1 MRKLKR
7 TSKAKP
13 TPLLKKNLRGQITAL
28 EEYFELLDEERAQRR
43 PPLDRKIFQHPLV
56 IDRILENQHKK
67 CAYCEQY
74 LPNNKLIN
82 VSHYRPLSNAIFSDQ
97 GRSIIDY
104 YAWFAY
110 EWQNMLIVCK
120 ECNIAMREIFPLDGH
135 PVKPMSTWQEAELR
149 EKPLLINPY
158 TTNPSRHIMFTYEG
172 EAVGRS
178 NQGST
183 TIKILDLNRSNLV
196 LARGKC
202 FEELK
207 DALLENTSDN
217 LEMRLNT
224 YLSDTIEYSGAA
236 VIFLQN
242 LYRVADGTS
251 SNTEEL
257 FGDDLINHVA
267 NILSGMPRS
276 QVESLFKRLNKRDL
290 GFITYNT
297 ILDGFKLPLRANNNY
312 ITDISIKNF
321 KDLSNLSLSL
331 TYNRDITPCVMLL
344 GENSTGK
351 SSVLQAVKLAL
362 SSTKEHTYLK
372 AYSSKFISKK
382 IPTEIKITFSNH
394 EQLILTSNSRK
405 LFEVSSSVN
414 FLVFGYGARR
424 YFSTHPGVANKKYF
438 NTTLFDPLAMLRDPR
453 DWLADQ
459 KDHVF
464 HAIVRA
470 LRSILSLRDDE
481 SIIKTN
487 QRELLIKA
495 HNKLTPVE
503 QLSDGYKSLFI
514 MSIDIMRELL
524 NHWDNLEV
532 AEAIVLIDEVE
543 NHLHPRWKMRVM
555 AALREAMPRVQFIC
569 TTHDPLCLR
578 GMKNGEVRLL
588 QRDSNHEI
596 QIYSDL
602 PDITTLRI
610 EQILSSD
617 YFGLSSTE
625 DPEQDYII
633 RRLAE
638 LSGIDEHR
646 LSKIERDE
654 RDTLLEQYEGIP
666 YIGSS
671 LDRQILAEALTRHL
685 RLHPEVGII
694 DRGLAREQS
703 IEAIMG
709 VLRRAMDK

>member
-7 TSKAKP
+7 ISKSKP
-13 TPLLKKNLRGQITAL
+13 VPLLKINLQEQLTAL
-28 EEYFELLDEERAQRR
+28 EKYFELDDEERAQRR
-43 PPLDRKIFQHPLV
+43 PPIDREIFRHPLV
-56 IDRILENQHKK
+56 ISKILENQHKK
-67 CAYCEQY
+67 CAYCEQV
-74 LPNNKLIN
+74 LPKNESIN
-82 VSHYRPLSNAIFSDQ
+82 VSHYRPISNAILSEH

-104 YAWFAY
+104 YSWYAY

-120 ECNIAMREIFPLDGH
+120 ECNIAMREIFPLDGN
-135 PVKPMSTWQEAELR
+135 PIKPLSTWQEAELR

-158 TTNPSRHIMFTYEG
+158 TTNPSEHIMFTYEG

-178 NQGST
+178 NHGTT
-183 TIKILDLNRSNLV
+183 TIEVLDLNRSNLV
-196 LARGKC
+196 SARKNHLKKLQNVLA
-202 FEELK
+202 
-207 DALLENTSDN
+207 DHSSDN
-217 LEMRLNT
+217 FKSMLNT
-224 YLSDTIEYSGAA
+224 YLNEINEYSGVAT
-236 VIFLQN
+236 IFLQN
-242 LYRVADGTS
+242 LCRIADDTS
-251 SNTEEL
+251 RSTEKI
-257 FGDDLINHVA
+257 FGDNLINYVT
-267 NILSGMPRS
+267 NVLSGCYS
-276 QVESLFKRLNKRDL
+276 NKAHQLFKRLDKRDI
-290 GFITYNT
+290 GFLIFNRY
-297 ILDGFKLPLRANNNY
+297 LDGFKIPQRAHNNY
-312 ITDISIKNF
+312 ITEISIKGF
-321 KDLSNLSLSL
+321 KDLSNLTLSL
-331 TYNRDITPCVMLL
+331 THNRDATPCIMLL

-351 SSVLQAVKLAL
+351 SSILQAIKLAL
-362 SSTKEHTYLK
+362 SSKKERTRLNI
-372 AYSSKFISKK
+372 YSSQFISNQR
-382 IPTEIKITFSNH
+382 PAEIKITFSNNK
-394 EQLILTSNSRK
+394 ELILKSNSRK
-405 LFEVSSSVN
+405 KFDANSSTIP
-414 FLVFGYGARR
+414 LVFGYGARR
-424 YFSTHPGVANKKYF
+424 YFTIQPLLVNKKYY

-453 DWLADQ
+453 DWLASQ
-459 KDHVF
+459 EEHIF

-481 SIIKTN
+481 SVIQTN
-487 QRELLIKA
+487 RRELLIKT

-543 NHLHPRWKMRVM
+543 THLHPRWKMRVM
-555 AALREAMPRVQFIC
+555 TALREAMPRVQFIC

-654 RDTLLEQYEGIP
+654 RDNLLEKYEGIP

-671 LDRQILAEALTRHL
+671 IDRQILAEALTRHL
-685 RLHPEVGII
+685 RLHPQVGII

-703 IEAIMG
+703 IDAIME
-709 VLRRAMDK
+709 VLKRAMEK

>member
-1 MRKLKR
+1 MRKINR
-7 TSKAKP
+7 ISKSKP
-13 TPLLKKNLRGQITAL
+13 APLLKRNIRKQLTAL
-28 EEYFELLDEERAQRR
+28 EEYFDLEDEERAQRR
-43 PPLDRKIFQHPLV
+43 PPIDRKIFRHPLV
-56 IDRILENQHKK
+56 ITKILENQYKK
-67 CAYCEQY
+67 CAYCEQI
-74 LPNNKLIN
+74 LQDDESIN
-82 VSHYRPLSNAIFSDQ
+82 VSHYRPISNATLSEHR
-97 GRSIIDY
+97 RSIIDY
-104 YAWFAY
+104 YAWYAY

-135 PVKPMSTWQEAELR
+135 PVKPMSTWREAELR
-149 EKPLLINPY
+149 EKPLLLNPY
-158 TTNPSRHIMFTYEG
+158 TTNPSEHIMFTYEG

-178 NQGST
+178 NHGTT
-183 TIKILDLNRSNLV
+183 TIEVLDLNRSTLVSARKNHFKKIQDVLSEHSSGNLK
-196 LARGKC
+196 L
-202 FEELK
+202 
-207 DALLENTSDN
+207 
-217 LEMRLNT
+217 MLNK
-224 YLSDTIEYSGAA
+224 YLNEVNEYSGA
-236 VIFLQN
+236 VEIFLQN
-242 LYRVADGTS
+242 LCRIADDNS
-251 SNTEEL
+251 RNTEKV
-257 FGDDLINHVA
+257 FGDDLINYVTNVLTGLHSNNVR
-267 NILSGMPRS
+267 L
-276 QVESLFKRLNKRDL
+276 LFKRLDKRDI
-290 GFITYNT
+290 GFLIFNRN
-297 ILDGFKLPLRANNNY
+297 LDGFKIPQRAQNNY
-312 ITDISIKNF
+312 IKDISIKGF
-321 KDLSNLSLSL
+321 KDLSTLTLSLNN
-331 TYNRDITPCVMLL
+331 NRDTTPCIMLL

-351 SSVLQAVKLAL
+351 SSILQAIKLAL
-362 SSTKEHTYLK
+362 SSKKERTHLNLY
-372 AYSSKFISKK
+372 ASKLISNQRSA
-382 IPTEIKITFSNH
+382 EIKIVLSNNK
-394 EQLILTSNSRK
+394 ELTLKSNSRK
-405 LFEVSSSVN
+405 KFDASSSIN
-414 FLVFGYGARR
+414 CLVFGYGARR
-424 YFSTHPGVANKKYF
+424 YFTTQPRAVNKKYY

-453 DWLADQ
+453 DWLASQ
-459 KDHVF
+459 EEHVF

-481 SIIKTN
+481 SVIQTN
-487 QRELLIKA
+487 QRELLIKT

-543 NHLHPRWKMRVM
+543 THLHPRWKMRVM
-555 AALREAMPRVQFIC
+555 TALREAMPRVQFIC

-578 GMKNGEVRLL
+578 GMKNGEIRLL

-654 RDTLLEQYEGIP
+654 RDNLLEQYEGIP

-671 LDRQILAEALTRHL
+671 IDRQILAEALTRHL
-685 RLHPEVGII
+685 RHHPQVGII

-703 IEAIMG
+703 IDAIME
-709 VLRRAMDK
+709 VLKRAMDK

>member
-1 MRKLKR
+1 M
-7 TSKAKP
+7 
-13 TPLLKKNLRGQITAL
+13 
-28 EEYFELLDEERAQRR
+28 
-43 PPLDRKIFQHPLV
+43 
-56 IDRILENQHKK
+56 
-67 CAYCEQY
+67 
-74 LPNNKLIN
+74 
-82 VSHYRPLSNAIFSDQ
+82 
-97 GRSIIDY
+97 
-104 YAWFAY
+104 
-110 EWQNMLIVCK
+110 
-120 ECNIAMREIFPLDGH
+120 
-135 PVKPMSTWQEAELR
+135 
-149 EKPLLINPY
+149 
-158 TTNPSRHIMFTYEG
+158 
-172 EAVGRS
+172 
-178 NQGST
+178 
-183 TIKILDLNRSNLV
+183 
-196 LARGKC
+196 
-202 FEELK
+202 
-207 DALLENTSDN
+207 
-217 LEMRLNT
+217 
-224 YLSDTIEYSGAA
+224 
-236 VIFLQN
+236 
-242 LYRVADGTS
+242 
-251 SNTEEL
+251 
-257 FGDDLINHVA
+257 
-267 NILSGMPRS
+267 
-276 QVESLFKRLNKRDL
+276 
-290 GFITYNT
+290 
-297 ILDGFKLPLRANNNY
+297 
-312 ITDISIKNF
+312 
-321 KDLSNLSLSL
+321 
-331 TYNRDITPCVMLL
+331 
-344 GENSTGK
+344 
-351 SSVLQAVKLAL
+351 
-362 SSTKEHTYLK
+362 
-372 AYSSKFISKK
+372 
-382 IPTEIKITFSNH
+382 
-394 EQLILTSNSRK
+394 
-405 LFEVSSSVN
+405 
-414 FLVFGYGARR
+414 
-424 YFSTHPGVANKKYF
+424 
-438 NTTLFDPLAMLRDPR
+438 FDPLAMLRDPR

-654 RDTLLEQYEGIP
+654 RDTLLEQYKGIP
-666 YIGSS
+666 CIGSS

>member
-1 MRKLKR
+1 
-7 TSKAKP
+7 
-13 TPLLKKNLRGQITAL
+13 
-28 EEYFELLDEERAQRR
+28 
-43 PPLDRKIFQHPLV
+43 
-56 IDRILENQHKK
+56 
-67 CAYCEQY
+67 
-74 LPNNKLIN
+74 
-82 VSHYRPLSNAIFSDQ
+82 
-97 GRSIIDY
+97 
-104 YAWFAY
+104 
-110 EWQNMLIVCK
+110 
-120 ECNIAMREIFPLDGH
+120 
-135 PVKPMSTWQEAELR
+135 
-149 EKPLLINPY
+149 
-158 TTNPSRHIMFTYEG
+158 
-172 EAVGRS
+172 
-178 NQGST
+178 
-183 TIKILDLNRSNLV
+183 
-196 LARGKC
+196 
-202 FEELK
+202 
-207 DALLENTSDN
+207 
-217 LEMRLNT
+217 
-224 YLSDTIEYSGAA
+224 
-236 VIFLQN
+236 
-242 LYRVADGTS
+242 
-251 SNTEEL
+251 
-257 FGDDLINHVA
+257 
-267 NILSGMPRS
+267 
-276 QVESLFKRLNKRDL
+276 
-290 GFITYNT
+290 
-297 ILDGFKLPLRANNNY
+297 
-312 ITDISIKNF
+312 
-321 KDLSNLSLSL
+321 
-331 TYNRDITPCVMLL
+331 MLL

-362 SSTKEHTYLK
+362 SSTKEHIRLK
-372 AYSSKFISKK
+372 AYSSKLISKQR
-382 IPTEIKITFSNH
+382 PTEIKITFSNH
-394 EQLILTSNSRK
+394 EQLILKSNSRK
-405 LFEVSSSVN
+405 FFEVSSSVN

-424 YFSTHPGVANKKYF
+424 YFSTHPRVANKKYF

-532 AEAIVLIDEVE
+532 AEAIVLIDEIE

-555 AALREAMPRVQFIC
+555 TALREAMPRVQFIC

-654 RDTLLEQYEGIP
+654 RDTLLEQYQGIP

-671 LDRQILAEALTRHL
+671 QDRQILAEALTRHL
-685 RLHPEVGII
+685 RIHPDAGII

-703 IEAIMG
+703 IEAIME
-709 VLRRAMDK
+709 VLKRAMD